1 MDIFVPPL
9 CAGLIQAIVGHP
21 IDTAKVFIQNNI
33 KLRGLTIKDY
43 YKGFKYPLLLS
54 LIINGTI
61 FPSYEFLNNN
71 INNSF
76 ITGGLVGT
84 IVTPLVFTCETL
96 KILKQTN
103 KQITKQKILSTNG
116 LITTLSRESL
126 AMSIYFSSY
135 NYFKKHDYNSFL
147 GGSISGF
154 SNWLVTYPIDVIKTR
169 QIAQQISFTEAYTQG
184 YLYKGLGITL
194 IRAVLVNG
202 CIFFTYEH
210 SNKLFNKK

>member
-1 MDIFVPPL
+1 MDILFPPL

-54 LIINGTI
+54 LIFNGTI
-61 FPSYEFLNNN
+61 FPSYEYLNNN

-169 QIAQQISFTEAYTQG
+169 QIAQQISFTQAYKQG
-184 YLYKGLGITL
+184 NLYRGLGITL

>member
-169 QIAQQISFTEAYTQG
+169 QIAQQISFTQAYKQG
-184 YLYKGLGITL
+184 NLYRGLGITL

>member
-84 IVTPLVFTCETL
+84 FVTPLVFTCETL

-135 NYFKKHDYNSFL
+135 NYLKKHDYNSFL

-169 QIAQQISFTEAYTQG
+169 QIAQQVSFTEAYKQG
-184 YLYKGLGITL
+184 YLYKGLSITL